1 MCCSYYLFKKLYMG
15 RIIMQVSLI
24 MLRVKLANW
33 EWCDGRHLFEC
44 IFDMAPGKLQEGSRK
59 APRRPQEGSMKA
71 PGRLHEG
78 SRKAPDRL
86 QESSRKA
93 SGRFQEGSGR
103 RQESSRYYT
112 SHTPKRIGHKSSK
125 KPKKSQKEGQED
137 KDTLLQQGESSLA
150 LLRVPGCPAL
160 PSGYFLGSLEL
171 PQTMLKVAKN

>member
-1 MCCSYYLFKKLYMG
+1 MTAG
-15 RIIMQVSLI
+15 
-24 MLRVKLANW
+24 
-33 EWCDGRHLFEC
+33 
-44 IFDMAPGKLQEGSRK
+44 IFSNAFLTWLQEGSRKAPGRLQKAPGMLQEGSRK
-59 APRRPQEGSMKA
+59 APRRPQEGSRKA